1 MAEEAKTIRR
11 TAKTRF
17 TRKRNE
23 LLKSISSKSELVE
36 SNYAQLVDAWNILE
50 SKHDLYTMYLR
61 DDELEDADKWI
72 TESQDLFSEATTA
85 KINFIKDLLIVE
97 QNARAE
103 AERTEVLN
111 KETERTKQLFDQ
123 AMIRRDTARAVFE
136 TSHRGATHVIT
147 LDKIP
152 AATVR
157 KLQIQLE
164 DTYTECK

>member
-23 LLKSISSKSELVE
+23 LLKSISSKSNRELVE

-85 KINFIKDLLIVE
+85 KINFTGPAQREGLGGAL
-97 QNARAE
+97 APPLFR
-103 AERTEVLN
+103 N
-111 KETERTKQLFDQ
+111 K
-123 AMIRRDTARAVFE
+123 
-136 TSHRGATHVIT
+136 
-147 LDKIP
+147 
-152 AATVR
+152 R
-157 KLQIQLE
+157 K
-164 DTYTECK
+164 K